1 MTLGTFVKK
10 YRQHVLPIFHKL
22 PIVIGTLALS
32 ACSTLDMVG
41 TPANPE
47 RWLESEV
54 NACLPTAIV
63 FKESLK
69 RYGVWAEV
77 LAYKAYDPI
86 KHKSESHALVVFNY
100 PPGKD
105 SYWTYD
111 YEGSFKI
118 GPAGSSVGGQHGVAP
133 SSSASTEQT
142 IDVRNPKEVAKLAE
156 KSRFRSYRDILEAS
170 FLN

>member
-10 YRQHVLPIFHKL
+10 FAQHVLPISLKL
-22 PIVIGTLALS
+22 LFAIGVTALT
-32 ACSTLDMVG
+32 ACSTLDVVG

-47 RWLESEV
+47 RWLEREV

-77 LAYKAYDPI
+77 LTYKAYDPI
-86 KHKSESHALVVFNY
+86 KNKTESHALVVFNY

-111 YEGSFKI
+111 YEGSFKM
-118 GPAGSSVGGQHGVAP
+118 GPTGSSVGGQHGVAP
-133 SSSASTEQT
+133 SEAASTGAA
-142 IDVRNPKEVAKLAE
+142 IDVRNPKEIAQLAE
-156 KSRFRSYRDILEAS
+156 ISRFRSYRNILEAG